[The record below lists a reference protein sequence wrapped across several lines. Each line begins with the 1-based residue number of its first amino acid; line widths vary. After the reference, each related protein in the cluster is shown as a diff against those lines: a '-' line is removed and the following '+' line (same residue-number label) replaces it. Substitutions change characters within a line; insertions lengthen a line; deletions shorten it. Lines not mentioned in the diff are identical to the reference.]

1 MEKTSPELLFTRLSL
16 RFPELLRNYQI
27 HKEVFDQPFNF
38 NAFYN
43 TLPPSVPKPDQKFL
57 EWFIGFSEG
66 DGCFCVSATGRCIF
80 TISQRDEPLLQ
91 LIQQTLGVGSIM
103 TDRGSPGKFQYY
115 VSSLKKDIFPLIQ
128 LFNGNLV
135 LKKTNERFKS
145 WVANYNRR
153 CGTKLKVVS
162 RWDGTFEPVEHASQ
176 SDPAFQAVAL
186 QNTSGVWNSSWFAGF
201 VDAEG
206 CFCVLLRK
214 PNVEGL
220 KFQGAARFL
229 IAQKGESE
237 LVLHVRFLLGRGC
250 FSRLVGGAR
259 IPDTTLENGIYQFEA
274 RSGIS
279 LKLIQDYLDSHPL
292 RSKKALS
299 YSKWRQVLVELPK
312 FKELLRGCKALPP
325 QGETRIPHE
334 EYQKLVA
341 LVQDINPSELKKRV
355 GTRTSGFQAPRED
368 LSLLDL
374 PTLESKNEGTIG
386 LVQGPVGL

>member
-1 MEKTSPELLFTRLSL
+1 M
-16 RFPELLRNYQI
+16 
-27 HKEVFDQPFNF
+27 
-38 NAFYN
+38 
-43 TLPPSVPKPDQKFL
+43 
-57 EWFIGFSEG
+57 
-66 DGCFCVSATGRCIF
+66 
-80 TISQRDEPLLQ
+80 
-91 LIQQTLGVGSIM
+91 
-103 TDRGSPGKFQYY
+103 
-115 VSSLKKDIFPLIQ
+115 
-128 LFNGNLV
+128 
-135 LKKTNERFKS
+135 
-145 WVANYNRR
+145 
-153 CGTKLKVVS
+153 
-162 RWDGTFEPVEHASQ
+162 
-176 SDPAFQAVAL
+176 
-186 QNTSGVWNSSWFAGF
+186 
-201 VDAEG
+201 
-206 CFCVLLRK
+206 
-214 PNVEGL
+214 
-220 KFQGAARFL
+220 
-229 IAQKGESE
+229 
-237 LVLHVRFLLGRGC
+237 LHVRFLLGRGC

-312 FKELLRGCKALPP
+312 FKELLRGCKALPQ

-355 GTRTSGFQAPRED
+355 GTRTSRFQAPRED